1 MNVLVVG
8 SGGREHALCWKLR
21 QSPILKDLYCL
32 PGNGGTAAFATN
44 IAVGVDD
51 ISGIKKAVKEKNID
65 LVIVGPELP
74 LTLGLVDALE
84 GLDCLVFGPT
94 KAAAEIEGSK
104 NFAKEIMQ
112 SAGIPTAGYRLFTS
126 AVEAKRSI
134 ADHPFAKSVVI
145 KADGLASGKGVFIV
159 DNSADAEAAIDS
171 VFGDLGSDKVVIEDF
186 LEGVEASFIVATDGE
201 RIVPLAPSH
210 DYKRLL
216 DGQLGPNTGGMGT
229 VSPTPHLSA
238 AHQEW
243 VIKNVMAPAINQLA
257 SIGRPF
263 CGFLYA
269 GLMIPENGLPMVL
282 EFNARLGDPE
292 TQVILRRM
300 DSDLLKLILQLLD
313 KGSQIDPVEWKSQ
326 VAVCVVMAAAG
337 YPEKPRKGDLIDLSA
352 VSENE
357 SVVIFHAGTTMD
369 SGGKILSAGGRV
381 LNVTSL
387 AENVSVARD
396 EVYSACAEIVFPG
409 SHYRRDIG
417 E

>member
-32 PGNGGTAAFATN
+32 PGNGGTAAVASN

-51 ISGIKKAVKEKNID
+51 IAGIKKTVQEHNID

-84 GLDCLVFGPT
+84 SLDCLVFGPT

-112 SAGIPTAGYRLFTS
+112 GAGIPTAGYRLFTS
-126 AVEAKRSI
+126 ALEAKRSLL
-134 ADHPFAKSVVI
+134 AHPFPKPVVI

-159 DNSADAEAAIDS
+159 DNRADTDAAIDS
-171 VFGDLGSDKVVIEDF
+171 VFGDLGSDKVVVEDF

-210 DYKRLL
+210 DYKRLF
-216 DGQLGPNTGGMGT
+216 DGQSGPNTGGMGT
-229 VSPTPHLSA
+229 VSPSPHLSE

-243 VIKNVMAPAINQLA
+243 VLKNVMAPAIKQLA
-257 SIGRPF
+257 SAGRPF

-269 GLMIPENGLPMVL
+269 GLMIPDNGLPMVL

-300 DSDLLKLILQLLD
+300 ESDLLKLILQLLD
-313 KGSQIDPVEWKSQ
+313 KDSQIDPVEWKNQ

-337 YPEKPRKGDLIDLSA
+337 YPDKPRKGDTIDLSA
-352 VSENE
+352 VSESE
-357 SVVIFHAGTTMD
+357 SVVIFHAGTTLD
-369 SGGKILSAGGRV
+369 SKGKILSAGGRV

-396 EVYSACAEIVFPG
+396 EAYSACAEIIFPG